1 MQALWIGL
9 LWLTFL
15 IGCGP
20 SGSTNSSSGTSDNT
34 QPAGL
39 LDFHHVDYIWAQD
52 QTRFTSLWAQAKVRA
67 VRVAVLG
74 DSQETSPGGMG
85 YVYMPRLNYEGWHR
99 FGNVPETLVAGY
111 GSYGD
116 GSPWGNWLLRGAAAA
131 PGASPTRIPPER
143 LLPNLWVAAHSSAA
157 GNQNINGQFYGQLTM
172 VQQDAVSIA
181 PGALV
186 YTGAPYFCTGGPV
199 RAQIFAATY
208 PGSGEVRYNVRP
220 VDTVVNNYF
229 ASIFATDT
237 SSMGLDAAS
246 FAVRSMTTPPLPYSG
261 HQYLQLELL
270 GSSDAALTD
279 IVGVRFMSDTCPQGM
294 VFQSFAAGGY
304 TTTDFLTRHWNAGT
318 LFRALGFHAAVLH
331 LGADDAGQGITAED
345 YQTHTEQLIA
355 MLRSRTGDSSF
366 PIVLMSD
373 PYRTGL
379 SAANQEEFDRY

>member
-1 MQALWIGL
+1 
-9 LWLTFL
+9 
-15 IGCGP
+15 
-20 SGSTNSSSGTSDNT
+20 
-34 QPAGL
+34 
-39 LDFHHVDYIWAQD
+39 
-52 QTRFTSLWAQAKVRA
+52 
-67 VRVAVLG
+67 VAVLG

-85 YVYMPRLNYEGWHR
+85 DVYIPRLNYEGWHR
-99 FGNVPETLVAGY
+99 FGNVPETLVAGD

-131 PGASPTRIPPER
+131 PGASPTRIPPEQ

-157 GNQNINGQFYGQLTM
+157 GNQTINGQFYGQLTM
-172 VQQDAVSIA
+172 LQQDAVSVA
-181 PGALV
+181 PGVLV
-186 YTGAPYFCTGGPV
+186 YTGAPYFCTGGLV

-220 VDTVVNNYF
+220 VDTVVNNYLAPIL
-229 ASIFATDT
+229 ASDT

-246 FAVRSMTTPPLPYSG
+246 FAVRSMTTPPLPYG
-261 HQYLQLELL
+261 GRQYLQLELL

-279 IVGVRFMSDTCPQGM
+279 IVGVRFMSDTCPHGM

-304 TTTDFLTRHWNAGT
+304 TTMDFLTNHRTAGT

-331 LGADDAGQGITAED
+331 FGANDADRGTTAED

-355 MLRSRTGDSSF
+355 MLRSWMGDSSF

-379 SAANQEEFDRY
+379 SAGDQNEFDRYVGAHYAIAQTDPNVLVINSRRLMDDRGWRAANPNTIATALLDGVHYTPQGAIELAAAEISTLLGP